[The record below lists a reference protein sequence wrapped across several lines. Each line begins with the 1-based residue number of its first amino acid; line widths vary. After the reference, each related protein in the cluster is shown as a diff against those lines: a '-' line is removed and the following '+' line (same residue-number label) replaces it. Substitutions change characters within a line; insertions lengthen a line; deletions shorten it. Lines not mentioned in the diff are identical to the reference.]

1 MVLSARGHLGAG
13 MKLWLSDAGP
23 HTSPLPWWLCLQETP
38 VRPLG
43 REDPLEKGM
52 ATRSSIL
59 AWIMPWTEEPGG
71 LQSQG
76 VAKSWVRLSN

>member
-23 HTSPLPWWLCLQETP
+23 HTSLPWWLCLQETL
-38 VRPLG
+38 VRSVG
-43 REDPLEKGM
+43 REDPREKGK

-59 AWIMPWTEEPGG
+59 AWRMPWTEEPGRLQSTG
-71 LQSQG
+71 LQTVG
-76 VAKSWVRLSN
+76 GD